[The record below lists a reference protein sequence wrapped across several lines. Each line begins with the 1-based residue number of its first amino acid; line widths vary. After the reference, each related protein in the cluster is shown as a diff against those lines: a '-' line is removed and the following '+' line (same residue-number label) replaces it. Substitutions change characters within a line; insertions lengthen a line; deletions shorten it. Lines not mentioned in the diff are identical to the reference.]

1 MEIVWGVLIVVVSL
15 PCWGGQAISW
25 LAPSAAERWNLT
37 EAESSVDPVF
47 YGDVRGEAMW
57 DTLTL
62 WVMPV
67 AGLLLAVGSDAWPFV
82 GLVAGGM
89 YVYFGGRGVATRR
102 EIARRGGRIGDPATL
117 SLFFTAL
124 IVWGITGAAVIV
136 GSVAELSGT

>member
-62 WVMPV
+62 WVMPA
-67 AGLLLAVGSDAWPFV
+67 AGLAEKIGSD
-82 GLVAGGM
+82 
-89 YVYFGGRGVATRR
+89 
-102 EIARRGGRIGDPATL
+102 
-117 SLFFTAL
+117 
-124 IVWGITGAAVIV
+124 
-136 GSVAELSGT
+136 SVVR